1 VEQENGKWKFLSRLS
16 PELQEKIQA
25 LNANPPIPTWP
36 DQKRGIPNLCLRSA
50 LFGVIQRGRR
60 KAVKRETI
68 AAISGLNIRYTGW
81 RLDQGD
87 FDVLAHALHLA
98 SHQSKT
104 GQYVQFTARGF
115 LKGISRSHGKSGREW
130 LKDSLRRLTASAVE
144 IRLEVQT
151 HFGPERFSYTG
162 SLLDEF
168 YYTEEDQ
175 TYFLKFNAKL
185 ATLFDAGWTQ
195 LQWQQRL
202 ALRTDLA
209 KWLHGFYASHRI
221 PYPMKVR
228 TLQQLCGSDCGRLS
242 DYRNKLR
249 LAFDE
254 LVRAE
259 IIASWVIDQEDK
271 VHVQKTDFR
280 VPNPIIQGG
289 RGIAVVREGHSGRKG
304 GA

>member
-1 VEQENGKWKFLSRLS
+1 MEQGNEKCNFLRRL
-16 PELQEKIQA
+16 PLELQERIQA

-87 FDVLAHALHLA
+87 FDVLAHSLHLA
-98 SHQSKT
+98 SHQST
-104 GQYVQFTARGF
+104 GQYVQFTAKGF
-115 LKGISRSHGKSGREW
+115 LRGIGRSHGKSGREW

-144 IRLEVQT
+144 IRLEVQS
-151 HFGPERFSYTG
+151 HFGREAFSYTG

-209 KWLHGFYASHRI
+209 KWLHGFYASHRL
-221 PYPMKVR
+221 PYPMKVS

-242 DYRNKLR
+242 DFRSKLR
-249 LAFDE
+249 LALNE
-254 LVRAE
+254 LVKAE
-259 IIASWVIDQEDK
+259 IIASWVVDQEDK
-271 VHVQKTDFR
+271 VHVQKADLKM
-280 VPNPIIQGG
+280 PL
-289 RGIAVVREGHSGRKG
+289 S
-304 GA
+304 

>member
-1 VEQENGKWKFLSRLS
+1 VEQETEKCNFLRRLS

-25 LNANPPIPTWP
+25 LNTNQPIPTWP

-60 KAVKRETI
+60 KAVKREAI
-68 AAISGLNIRYTGW
+68 AAVNGLSIHYTGW

-87 FDVLAHALHLA
+87 FDVLAHSLHLA
-98 SHQSKT
+98 SHQST
-104 GQYVQFTARGF
+104 GQYVQFTAKGF
-115 LKGISRSHGKSGREW
+115 LKGIGRSHGKSGREW
-130 LKDSLRRLTASAVE
+130 LKDSLRRLIASAVE
-144 IRLEVQT
+144 IRLEVQS
-151 HFGPERFSYTG
+151 HFGRETFFYTG

-209 KWLHGFYASHRI
+209 KWLHGFCASHRL
-221 PYPMKVR
+221 PYPMKVS

-242 DYRNKLR
+242 DYRSKLR
-249 LAFDE
+249 LALDE
-254 LVRAE
+254 LVKAE
-259 IIASWVIDQEDK
+259 ILASWSIDQEDK
-271 VHVQKTDFR
+271 VHVQKTDLK
-280 VPNPIIQGG
+280 VPQ
-289 RGIAVVREGHSGRKG
+289 S
-304 GA
+304 

>member
-1 VEQENGKWKFLSRLS
+1 MVQENEKCNFLKRLS

-25 LNANPPIPTWP
+25 LSMNQPIPTWP

-60 KAVKRETI
+60 KAVKREAI
-68 AAISGLNIRYTGW
+68 AAVNGLNIHYTGW

-87 FDVLAHALHLA
+87 FDVLAHSLHLA
-98 SHQSKT
+98 SHQAT
-104 GQYVQFTARGF
+104 GQYVQFTAKGF
-115 LKGISRSHGKSGREW
+115 LKCIGRSHGKSGREW

-144 IRLEVQT
+144 IRLEVQR
-151 HFGPERFSYTG
+151 HFGSEAFSYTG

-185 ATLFDAGWTQ
+185 ARLFDAGWTQ

-202 ALRTDLA
+202 LLRTDLA
-209 KWLHGFYASHRI
+209 KWLHGFYASHRL

-228 TLQQLCGSDCGRLS
+228 TLQQLCGSDCGRLA
-242 DYRNKLR
+242 DYRGKLR
-249 LAFDE
+249 SALEE
-254 LVRAE
+254 LVKAE
-259 IIASWVIDQEDK
+259 IIASWNIDQEDK
-271 VHVQKTDFR
+271 VCVQKAEFK
-280 VPNPIIQGG
+280 VPLQ
-289 RGIAVVREGHSGRKG
+289 
-304 GA
+304 

>member
-1 VEQENGKWKFLSRLS
+1 MEQETEKCNFLRRLS

-25 LNANPPIPTWP
+25 LNTNPPIPTWP

-60 KAVKRETI
+60 KAVKREAI
-68 AAISGLNIRYTGW
+68 AAVNGLNIHYTGW

-87 FDVLAHALHLA
+87 FDVLAHSLHLA
-98 SHQSKT
+98 SHQST
-104 GQYVQFTARGF
+104 GQYVQFTVKGF
-115 LKGISRSHGKSGREW
+115 LKGIGRSHGKSGREW

-144 IRLEVQT
+144 IRLEVQS
-151 HFGPERFSYTG
+151 HFGPEAISYTG

-209 KWLHGFYASHRI
+209 KWLHGFYASHRL
-221 PYPMKVR
+221 PFPMKVS

-242 DYRNKLR
+242 DYRSKLR
-249 LAFDE
+249 SALDE
-254 LVRAE
+254 LVKAE
-259 IIASWVIDQEDK
+259 ILASWSIDQEDK
-271 VHVQKTDFR
+271 VHVQKTDLK
-280 VPNPIIQGG
+280 VPQ
-289 RGIAVVREGHSGRKG
+289 S
-304 GA
+304 

>member
-1 VEQENGKWKFLSRLS
+1 MEQENEKCNFLRRL
-16 PELQEKIQA
+16 PLELQKRIQA

-60 KAVKRETI
+60 KAVKKEAI
-68 AAISGLNIRYTGW
+68 AAVNGLSIHYTGW

-87 FDVLAHALHLA
+87 FDVLAHSLHLA
-98 SHQSKT
+98 SHQST
-104 GQYVQFTARGF
+104 GQYVQFTAKGF
-115 LKGISRSHGKSGREW
+115 LKGIGRRHGKSGREW

-144 IRLEVQT
+144 IRLEVQS
-151 HFGPERFSYTG
+151 HFGPEAFSYTG

-209 KWLHGFYASHRI
+209 KWLHGFYSSHRV
-221 PYPMKVR
+221 PYPMKVS
-228 TLQQLCGSDCGRLS
+228 TLQQLCGSGCGRLS
-242 DYRNKLR
+242 DFRSKLR
-249 LAFDE
+249 LALDE
-254 LVRAE
+254 LVKAE
-259 IIASWVIDQEDK
+259 IIASWSIDQEDK
-271 VHVQKTDFR
+271 VHVQKSDLK
-280 VPNPIIQGG
+280 VPQ
-289 RGIAVVREGHSGRKG
+289 S
-304 GA
+304 

>member
-1 VEQENGKWKFLSRLS
+1 MEQKNEKCNFLRRLP
-16 PELQEKIQA
+16 PELQKRILA
-25 LNANPPIPTWP
+25 LNVNPPIPTWP

-60 KAVKRETI
+60 KAVKREAI
-68 AAISGLNIRYTGW
+68 AAVNGLNIHYTGW

-87 FDVLAHALHLA
+87 FDVLAHSLHLA
-98 SHQSKT
+98 SHQST
-104 GQYVQFTARGF
+104 GQYVQFTAKGF
-115 LKGISRSHGKSGREW
+115 LKGIGRSHGKSGREW

-144 IRLEVQT
+144 IRLEVQS
-151 HFGPERFSYTG
+151 HFGPEAFSYTG

-209 KWLHGFYASHRI
+209 KWLHGFYASHRL
-221 PYPMKVR
+221 PYPMKVS
-228 TLQQLCGSDCGRLS
+228 TLQQLCGSGCGRLS
-242 DYRNKLR
+242 DYRSKLR
-249 LAFDE
+249 LALDE
-254 LVRAE
+254 LVKAE
-259 IIASWVIDQEDK
+259 IIASWSIDQEDK
-271 VHVQKTDFR
+271 VHVQKTDLK
-280 VPNPIIQGG
+280 VPQ
-289 RGIAVVREGHSGRKG
+289 S
-304 GA
+304 

>member
-1 VEQENGKWKFLSRLS
+1 MEQETEKCNFLRRLS

-25 LNANPPIPTWP
+25 LNTNQPIPTWP

-60 KAVKRETI
+60 KAVKREAI
-68 AAISGLNIRYTGW
+68 AAVNGLNIHYTGW

-87 FDVLAHALHLA
+87 FDVLAHSLHLA
-98 SHQSKT
+98 SHQST
-104 GQYVQFTARGF
+104 GQYVQFTAKGF
-115 LKGISRSHGKSGREW
+115 LKGIGRSHGKSGREW

-144 IRLEVQT
+144 IRLAVQS
-151 HFGPERFSYTG
+151 HFGPETFAYTG

-209 KWLHGFYASHRI
+209 KWLHGFYASHRL
-221 PYPMKVR
+221 PYPMKVS

-242 DYRNKLR
+242 DYRSKLR
-249 LAFDE
+249 LALDE
-254 LVRAE
+254 LVKAE
-259 IIASWVIDQEDK
+259 ILASWSIDQEDK
-271 VHVQKTDFR
+271 VHVQKSDLK
-280 VPNPIIQGG
+280 VPQ
-289 RGIAVVREGHSGRKG
+289 S
-304 GA
+304 

>member
-1 VEQENGKWKFLSRLS
+1 MCSSDL
-16 PELQEKIQA
+16 LQKRIQA

-60 KAVKRETI
+60 KAVKREAI
-68 AAISGLNIRYTGW
+68 AAVNGLSIRYTGW

-87 FDVLAHALHLA
+87 FDVLAHSLHLA
-98 SHQSKT
+98 SHQST
-104 GQYVQFTARGF
+104 GQYVQFTAKGF
-115 LKGISRSHGKSGREW
+115 LRGIGRSHGKSGREW

-144 IRLEVQT
+144 IRLEVQS
-151 HFGPERFSYTG
+151 HFGREAFSYTG

-168 YYTEEDQ
+168 YYTEEGQ

-209 KWLHGFYASHRI
+209 KWLHGFYASHRL
-221 PYPMKVR
+221 PYPMKVS

-242 DYRNKLR
+242 DFRSKLR
-249 LAFDE
+249 LALNE
-254 LVRAE
+254 LVKAE
-259 IIASWVIDQEDK
+259 IIASWVVDQEDK
-271 VHVQKTDFR
+271 VHVQKADLKM
-280 VPNPIIQGG
+280 PL
-289 RGIAVVREGHSGRKG
+289 S
-304 GA
+304 

>member
-1 VEQENGKWKFLSRLS
+1 MEQETEKCNFLRRLP
-16 PELQEKIQA
+16 PELQKRILA
-25 LNANPPIPTWP
+25 LNVNPPIPTWP

-50 LFGVIQRGRR
+50 LFGVIERGQR
-60 KAVKRETI
+60 KAVKREAI
-68 AAISGLNIRYTGW
+68 AAVNGLNIHYTGW

-87 FDVLAHALHLA
+87 FDVLAHSLHLA
-98 SHQSKT
+98 SHQST
-104 GQYVQFTARGF
+104 GQYVQFTAKGF
-115 LKGISRSHGKSGREW
+115 LKGIGRSHGKSGREW

-144 IRLEVQT
+144 ISLEVQS
-151 HFGPERFSYTG
+151 HFGPEAFSYTG

-209 KWLHGFYASHRI
+209 KWLHGFYASHRL
-221 PYPMKVR
+221 PYPMKVS

-242 DYRNKLR
+242 DYRSKLR
-249 LAFDE
+249 LALDE
-254 LVRAE
+254 LVKAE
-259 IIASWVIDQEDK
+259 ILASWSIDQEDK
-271 VHVQKTDFR
+271 VHVQKTDLK
-280 VPNPIIQGG
+280 VPQ
-289 RGIAVVREGHSGRKG
+289 S
-304 GA
+304 

>member
-1 VEQENGKWKFLSRLS
+1 MEQENEKCNFLRRLP
-16 PELQEKIQA
+16 PELQKRILA
-25 LNANPPIPTWP
+25 LNENPPIPTWP
-36 DQKRGIPNLCLRSA
+36 NQKRGIPNLCLRSA

-60 KAVKRETI
+60 KAVKREAI
-68 AAISGLNIRYTGW
+68 AAVNGLNIHYTGW

-87 FDVLAHALHLA
+87 FDVLAHSLHLA
-98 SHQSKT
+98 SHQST
-104 GQYVQFTARGF
+104 GQYVQFTVKGF
-115 LKGISRSHGKSGREW
+115 LKGIGRSHGKSGREW

-144 IRLEVQT
+144 IRLEVQS
-151 HFGPERFSYTG
+151 HLGPEAFSYTG

-209 KWLHGFYASHRI
+209 KWLHGFYASHRL
-221 PYPMKVR
+221 PYPMKVS

-242 DYRNKLR
+242 DYRSKLR
-249 LAFDE
+249 LALDE
-254 LVRAE
+254 LVKAE
-259 IIASWVIDQEDK
+259 ILASWSIDQEDK
-271 VHVQKTDFR
+271 VHVQKSDLK
-280 VPNPIIQGG
+280 VPQ
-289 RGIAVVREGHSGRKG
+289 S
-304 GA
+304 

>member
-1 VEQENGKWKFLSRLS
+1 MEQENEQYTFLKRLS
-16 PELQEKIQA
+16 PELHAKIQA
-25 LNANPPIPTWP
+25 LSINQPIPTWP

-60 KAVKRETI
+60 KAVKREPI
-68 AAISGLNIRYTGW
+68 AAINGLNICYTGW

-87 FDVLAHALHLA
+87 LDVLAHALHLA
-98 SHQSKT
+98 SHQST
-104 GQYVQFTARGF
+104 GQYVQFTAKGF
-115 LKGISRSHGKSGREW
+115 LKGIGRSHGKSGREW

-144 IRLEVQT
+144 IRLEVPS
-151 HFGPERFSYTG
+151 HFGSETFSYTG

-202 ALRTDLA
+202 LLRTDLA
-209 KWLHGFYASHRI
+209 KWLHGFYASHRA
-221 PYPMKVR
+221 PYPMKVN

-242 DYRNKLR
+242 DFRTKLR
-249 LAFDE
+249 SALDE
-254 LVRAE
+254 LIKTE
-259 IIASWVIDQEDK
+259 IITSWSVDQEDK
-271 VHVQKTDFR
+271 VHVQKADHK
-280 VPNPIIQGG
+280 VPI
-289 RGIAVVREGHSGRKG
+289 S
-304 GA
+304 